1 MFNSYINFEIL
12 GSPWRDKISLVI
24 LDLQEK
30 GVIELLYNKWWRTGI
45 TCSRDEKNKEGKA
58 SALGIANIGGVFVVL
73 LSGLSL
79 ALVTAICEFF
89 MKSKEK
95 AQSQHVSL
103 IMFFQYNSFV
113 DNVFF

>member
-1 MFNSYINFEIL
+1 MFNSYINFLIS

-30 GVIELLYNKWWRTGI
+30 GVIEMLYNKWWRTGI

-95 AQSQHVSL
+95 AQSQHVSF
-103 IMFFQYNSFV
+103 IIFFLFNSFIYY
-113 DNVFF
+113 FFF